1 MELLE
6 LTNCS
11 QLLTKSIF
19 TFLAACAIIIIQG
32 KENHHSIKKIVEKEV
47 LAMEK
52 EMLGIVLKAVEK
64 SLFNYLEENND
75 LPTLYKAINTLN
87 EIGNGLVI
95 YLLKTVPIYHKN
107 EYCEIEMLVGQEFYI
122 ERNDGK
128 DKVIVYEMI
137 VEI

>member
-1 MELLE
+1 
-6 LTNCS
+6 
-11 QLLTKSIF
+11 
-19 TFLAACAIIIIQG
+19 
-32 KENHHSIKKIVEKEV
+32 
-47 LAMEK
+47 MEK
-52 EMLGIVLKAVEK
+52 EMLEIVLKDVEK

-87 EIGNGLVI
+87 EIGNGLVVYSLETI
-95 YLLKTVPIYHKN
+95 PVYRKN

-128 DKVIVYEMI
+128 DRVIVYEMM

>member
-1 MELLE
+1 
-6 LTNCS
+6 
-11 QLLTKSIF
+11 
-19 TFLAACAIIIIQG
+19 
-32 KENHHSIKKIVEKEV
+32 
-47 LAMEK
+47 MEK

-87 EIGNGLVI
+87 EIGNGQVV
-95 YLLKTVPIYHKN
+95 YLLKTVPFYKKVD
-107 EYCEIEMLVGQEFYI
+107 YCKIEMLVGQEFYI

-128 DKVIVYEMI
+128 DKVIVYEMM

>member
-1 MELLE
+1 M
-6 LTNCS
+6 
-11 QLLTKSIF
+11 
-19 TFLAACAIIIIQG
+19 
-32 KENHHSIKKIVEKEV
+32 VEKEV
-47 LAMEK
+47 LTMEK
-52 EMLGIVLKAVEK
+52 EILGIVLKAVEK
-64 SLFNYLEENND
+64 ALFDYLKENND

-128 DKVIVYEMI
+128 DKVIVYEMM